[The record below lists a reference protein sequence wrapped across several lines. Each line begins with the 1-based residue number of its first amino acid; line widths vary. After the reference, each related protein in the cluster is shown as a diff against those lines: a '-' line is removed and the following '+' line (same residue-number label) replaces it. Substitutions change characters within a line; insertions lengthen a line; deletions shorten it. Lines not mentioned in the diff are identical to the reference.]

1 MNTITNKNFK
11 IMKTRITTLLT
22 ALMLVSIVTFA
33 NDEIKPSEQLKKEFK
48 NEFAQ
53 ATDVKW
59 EKVGDYYKA
68 SFVQDG
74 QYLAVFFNASNRLEY
89 VSRSIGTNML
99 PLILQKDLKSRV
111 SESSRITDCFE
122 LSVENGTEYF
132 VVVESDDQK
141 TIYQA
146 DEFSWNVYKKTDK

>member
-22 ALMLVSIVTFA
+22 ALMLISIVTFA
-33 NDEIKPSEQLKKEFK
+33 NDDIKPSEQLKKEFS

-53 ATDVKW
+53 ASDVKW
-59 EKVGDYYKA
+59 EKVADYYKA

-74 QYLAVFFNASNRLEY
+74 QYFVAYFNTSNKLEY
-89 VSRSIGTNML
+89 ISRSINTTML
-99 PLILQKDLKSRV
+99 PLLLQKDLKNKV
-111 SESSRITDCFE
+111 SESSWITDCFE
-122 LSVENGTEYF
+122 LSVEYGTEYF
-132 VVVESDDQK
+132 VVIESDDQK

-146 DEFSWNVYKKTDK
+146 DEFAWSVYKRTDK